1 MKFLKSPKDAITF
14 LLVALLVVSCFWIV
28 KSELKAASLQSRLD
42 EHHKQLQN
50 NSDVLENLSSFI
62 RKINNNGITID
73 GNKILIAAGQSV
85 IKLENNKI
93 SIETPGEIQIGNSS
107 DINFGYDKKS
117 DALYMKNKGVSMHM
131 GKLNDDKGKF
141 LDYGTFFRTN
151 SGVQFTIRDEGISG
165 WVPSNNGSYSFK
177 LAAKKKYVELKKD
190 NSIIRFEGDDISIE
204 APGDI
209 NITSK
214 NGKVNINGKR

>member
-1 MKFLKSPKDAITF
+1 MKFLNNRKGTLTF
-14 LLVALLVVSCFWIV
+14 LLIVLLVVSCFLIV
-28 KSELKAASLQSRLD
+28 RLEIKAASLQSRLD
-42 EHHKQLQN
+42 EHHSELKN
-50 NSDVLENLSSFI
+50 NSDELENLSSFI

-73 GNKILIAAGQSV
+73 GNKILISAGQSV
-85 IKLENNKI
+85 VKLENNKI

-107 DINFGYDKKS
+107 DINFGYDKKN